1 MRILVF
7 EYVTGGGLAP
17 EIPPAALVREGGFM
31 LAALLRDLSAL
42 PGVDIVALRDARLP
56 IPMGDFPR
64 TEWVALDDG
73 GEAERRFGELAA
85 GSDAVWPIAP
95 ETSGIL
101 ERLCRTVET
110 LGKPLLTSPAAAVAI
125 AASKLATARRLEAH
139 GIPVV
144 ETLPL
149 DAWADPPF
157 PRVVKPDDGVGCEG
171 SRIVETPEAWR
182 HCLERFAGQ
191 GYVAQPLIA
200 GEALSLSAL
209 FAHGQATPLSLNRQR
224 IARRDGGFV
233 LTGCGVNAVDAAT
246 AAACGTLAPAIA
258 AALPELWGYAGVD
271 FILTPQGPRVLEIN
285 PRLTTSY
292 TGLARAIGVNPAG
305 LILDLWRHGR
315 LPDPARLDRV
325 PVEITLEPEH
335 EH

>member
-17 EIPPAALVREGGFM
+17 EIPPASLVVEGEFM
-31 LAALLRDLSAL
+31 LMALLRDLSGL
-42 PGVDIVALRDARLP
+42 PGVDILALRDARLP
-56 IPMGDFPR
+56 PPSGNFPR
-64 TEWVALDDG
+64 TEWIALDTG
-73 GEAERRFGELAA
+73 GDAERRFGELAA
-85 GSDAVWPIAP
+85 GCDAVWPIAP
-95 ETSGIL
+95 ETGGIL

-110 LGKPLLTSPAAAVAI
+110 LGKPLLTSPAAAVGI
-125 AASKLATARRLEAH
+125 AASKFATARHLETH

-144 ETLPL
+144 KTLPL
-149 DAWADPPF
+149 DAWPDPMF
-157 PRVVKPDDGVGCEG
+157 PMVVKPDDGVGCEG
-171 SRIVETPEAWR
+171 SRIVATPEAWR

-209 FAHGQATPLSLNRQR
+209 FAQGEAIALSLNRQH
-224 IARRDGGFV
+224 IIRRDGGFV

-246 AAACGTLAPAIA
+246 ATACGTLAPAIA
-258 AALPELWGYAGVD
+258 ATLPELWGYAGVD

-292 TGLARAIGVNPAG
+292 TGLARALGVNPAG